1 MNLLT
6 DRLILRSFE
15 ESDGE
20 PLHEVRSDPEV
31 GRYSDFHSKTEEET
45 RGWLSDTLAYDRAH
59 SDDPARAYNLAIVLK
74 TEDRL
79 IGWIGIGR
87 PSRPSLPGE
96 LDFGYALS
104 RRYWGRDYM
113 TEAVQAL
120 LAFGFRML
128 HAQRIFAEC
137 QPPNVA
143 SARVM
148 EKAGMRYEGRFL
160 VNGVE
165 HLRYAIHASEWS
177 GSPTEVSE

>member
-1 MNLLT
+1 MQLVTN
-6 DRLILRSFE
+6 RLVLQSFE

-31 GRYSDFHSKTEEET
+31 GRYSHFHSETEEET
-45 RGWLSDTLAYDRAH
+45 RGWLAETLEYDRAH
-59 SDDPARAYNLAIVLK
+59 SDDPARAYNLAILLK
-74 TEDRL
+74 AEDRL

-104 RRYWGRDYM
+104 RRDWGQGYM
-113 TEAVQAL
+113 TEAVQTV
-120 LAFGFRML
+120 LAFGFRTL

-137 QPPNVA
+137 QPPNLA

-148 EKAGMRYEGRFL
+148 EKVGMQYEGSFH
-160 VNGVE
+160 VEGVE
-165 HLRYAIHASEWS
+165 HLRYAIHSSEWANPS
-177 GSPTEVSE
+177 AEVSE

>member
-1 MNLLT
+1 MRLVT
-6 DRLILRSFE
+6 HRLILRSFE

-31 GRYSDFHSKTEEET
+31 GRYSNYHSNTEEET
-45 RGWLSDTLAYDRAH
+45 RGWLAETLEYDRAH
-59 SDDPARAYNLAIVLK
+59 CGDPARAYNLAIILK
-74 TEDRL
+74 AEGRL

-87 PSRPSLPGE
+87 PSRPALPGE

-104 RRYWGRDYM
+104 RRDWGQGYM

-120 LAFGFRML
+120 LAFGFRTL

-148 EKAGMRYEGRFL
+148 EKAGMRYEGCFL
-160 VNGVE
+160 VDGVE
-165 HLRYAIHASEWS
+165 HLRYALHSSEWPNPPAES
-177 GSPTEVSE
+177 SK